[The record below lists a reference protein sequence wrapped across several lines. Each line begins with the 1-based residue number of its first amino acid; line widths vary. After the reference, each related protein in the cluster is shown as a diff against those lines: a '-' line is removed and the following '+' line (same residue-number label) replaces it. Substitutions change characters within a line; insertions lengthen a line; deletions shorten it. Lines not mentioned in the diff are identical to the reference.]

1 MKRKPINEM
10 TREELAFEY
19 SELLAEYEQIKAE
32 RLSLDMSRGKPNREQ
47 LDLSD
52 GILTVLADGEDCHN
66 SFGTDMRNYGMPIG
80 VPAARKLFAELCGVE
95 FDNVFLGGNASLELM
110 FDAVA
115 RAELFGVYPGATPWC
130 KLEKVK
136 FLCPAPGYDRHFR
149 ICETFG
155 IEMITV
161 EMDEN
166 GPDMDT
172 VEKLV
177 SEDESIKGIWCVPKH
192 SNPTGAVYSDE
203 TVRRFASLKPAAK
216 DFRIFWDNAYMVHD
230 LYDDAPDILNIFDL
244 IQGTENEDMVY
255 MFTSTSKITYAG
267 SGISAFITSDAN
279 MKHALVYI
287 GTQIISYDK
296 LNQFRHAKFFEDAN
310 GIREHMKKHAAI
322 LRPRF
327 EAVLEAFENEL
338 AGRNIATWTKPRGGY
353 FISLD
358 MLTGS
363 AKRVYDLCLEAGM
376 KLTEAGAT
384 YPYGKDP
391 KDANL
396 RIAPSFPPLAE
407 LRMAAQ
413 VLCLCVRLAA
423 VEKMLTERGFFKSI
437 STISSGNIS

>member
-1 MKRKPINEM
+1 M

-19 SELLAEYEQIKAE
+19 SELLAEYEQVKAE
-32 RLSLDMSRGKPNREQ
+32 RLSLDMSRGKPCREQ

-52 GILTVLADGEDCHN
+52 GILTVLKTGEDCRN
-66 SFGTDMRNYGMPIG
+66 NFGNDMRNYGLPIG

-115 RAELFGVYPGATPWC
+115 RAELFGVCPGMTPWS

-155 IEMITV
+155 IEMIPV
-161 EMDEN
+161 EMRPD

-192 SNPTGAVYSDE
+192 SNPTGAIYSDE
-203 TVRRFASLKPAAK
+203 TVRRFAALKPAAK

-230 LYDDAPDILNIFDL
+230 LYEGVPDILNIFDL
-244 IQGTENEDMVY
+244 IQGTENEDLVY

-267 SGISAFITSDAN
+267 SGISAFITSDRN
-279 MKHALVYI
+279 MKHALGYI

-296 LNQFRHAKFFEDAN
+296 LNQFRHAKFFENAD
-310 GIREHMKKHAAI
+310 GIRNHMKKHAQI

-327 EAVLEAFENEL
+327 EAVLTAFEKEL
-338 AGRNIATWTKPRGGY
+338 EGRDIATWTKPLGGY

-358 MLTGS
+358 MLCGS
-363 AKRVYDLCLEAGM
+363 AKRVYELCLEAGM

-384 YPYGKDP
+384 FPYGNDP

-396 RIAPSFPPLAE
+396 RIAPSYPPLAE
-407 LRMAAQ
+407 LRQAAQ
-413 VLCLCVRLAA
+413 VLCLCVKLSA
-423 VEKMLTERGFFKSI
+423 VEKMLAERGFFKSI
-437 STISSGNIS
+437 NTISFGNV

>member
-1 MKRKPINEM
+1 MKRKSINEM

-19 SELLAEYEQIKAE
+19 SELLAEYEQVKAE
-32 RLSLDMSRGKPNREQ
+32 RLSLDMSRGKPCREQ

-52 GILTVLADGEDCHN
+52 GILTVLQTGEDCHN
-66 SFGTDMRNYGMPIG
+66 NYGTDMRNYGMPIG

-110 FDAVA
+110 YDAVA
-115 RAELFGVYPGATPWC
+115 RAELFGVAPGSTPWC

-166 GPDMDT
+166 GPDMDV

-192 SNPTGAVYSDE
+192 SNPTGAIYSDE

-230 LYDDAPDILNIFDL
+230 LYENVPDILNIFDL
-244 IQGTENEDMVY
+244 TRGTENEDMVY

-267 SGISAFITSDAN
+267 SGISAFITSDRN
-279 MKHALVYI
+279 MKHALGYI

-296 LNQFRHAKFFEDAN
+296 LNQFRHAIFFEDAD
-310 GIREHMKKHAAI
+310 GIRAHMKKHAEI

-327 EAVLEAFENEL
+327 EAVLSAFEKEL
-338 AGRNIATWTKPRGGY
+338 AGRDIATWTKPLGGY

-358 MLTGS
+358 MLCGS
-363 AKRVYDLCLEAGM
+363 AKRVYGLCLEAGM

-384 YPYGKDP
+384 YPYGNDP

-396 RIAPSFPPLAE
+396 RIAPSYPPLAE

-413 VLCLCVRLAA
+413 VLCLCVKLAA
-423 VEKMLTERGFFKSI
+423 VEKALADRGFFRSINTI
-437 STISSGNIS
+437 STGLV

>member
-1 MKRKPINEM
+1 MKKPISQM

-19 SELLAEYEQIKAE
+19 SELLAEYEQVKAE
-32 RLSLDMSRGKPNREQ
+32 GLSLDMSRGKPCGEQ

-52 GILTVLADGEDCHN
+52 GLLTVLSTGEDCVN
-66 SFGTDMRNYGMPIG
+66 SYGTDMRNYGMPIG

-110 FDAVA
+110 YDTVA
-115 RAELFGVYPGATPWC
+115 RAELFGVAPGITPWC
-130 KLEKVK
+130 KCDKVK

-161 EMDEN
+161 EMRED

-177 SEDESIKGIWCVPKH
+177 SEDDTIKGIWCVPKH
-192 SNPTGAVYSDE
+192 SNPTGAIYSDE
-203 TVRRFASLKPAAK
+203 TVRRFAALKPAAK

-230 LYDDAPDILNIFDL
+230 LYEGVPDILNIFDL
-244 IQGTENEDMVY
+244 TQGTENEDLVY

-267 SGISAFITSDAN
+267 SGISAFITSDRN
-279 MKHALVYI
+279 MKYALDLI

-296 LNQFRHAKFFEDAN
+296 LNQFRHAIFFENAD
-310 GIREHMKKHAAI
+310 GIREHMKKHAEI

-327 EAVLEAFENEL
+327 EAVLKAFDKEL
-338 AGRNIATWTKPRGGY
+338 EGKGIATWTKPTGGY

-358 MLTGS
+358 MCVGS
-363 AKRVYDLCLEAGM
+363 AKRVYELCLSAGV

-384 YPYGKDP
+384 FPYGKDP
-391 KDANL
+391 KDSNL
-396 RIAPSFPPLAE
+396 RIAPSYPPLRE
-407 LRMAAQ
+407 LRKAAQ
-413 VLCLCVRLAA
+413 VLCLCVKLAA
-423 VEKMLTERGFFKSI
+423 VETSLREALAAIMP
-437 STISSGNIS
+437 

>member
-1 MKRKPINEM
+1 MKRKSINEM

-19 SELLAEYEQIKAE
+19 SELLAEYEQVKAE
-32 RLSLDMSRGKPNREQ
+32 RLSLDMSRGKPCREQ

-52 GILTVLADGEDCHN
+52 GILTVLKTGEDCHN

-110 FDAVA
+110 YDAVA
-115 RAELFGVYPGATPWC
+115 RAELFGVAPGSTPWC
-130 KLEKVK
+130 KLDKVK

-155 IEMITV
+155 IEMINI
-161 EMDEN
+161 EIRED

-177 SEDESIKGIWCVPKH
+177 SSDESIKGIWCVPKH
-192 SNPTGAVYSDE
+192 SNPTGTIYSDE
-203 TVRRFASLKPAAK
+203 TVRRFAALKPAAK

-230 LYDDAPDILNIFDL
+230 LYEGVHDILNIFEL
-244 IQGTENEDMVY
+244 TQGTENEDMVY

-267 SGISAFITSDAN
+267 SGISAFITSNRN
-279 MKHALVYI
+279 MKHALSYI

-296 LNQFRHAKFFEDAN
+296 LNQFRHAIFFEDAD
-310 GIREHMKKHAAI
+310 GIRAHMKKHADI

-327 EAVLEAFENEL
+327 EAVLTAFEKEL
-338 AGRNIATWTKPRGGY
+338 AGRDIATWTKPLGGY

-358 MLTGS
+358 MLSGS
-363 AKRVYDLCLEAGM
+363 AKRVYELCLDAGM

-396 RIAPSFPPLAE
+396 RIAPSYPPLPE

-413 VLCLCVRLAA
+413 VLCLCVKLAA
-423 VEKMLTERGFFKSI
+423 VEKALSERGFFKSI
-437 STISSGNIS
+437 NTISLGNI

>member
-1 MKRKPINEM
+1 MKRKSINEM

-19 SELLAEYEQIKAE
+19 SELLAEYEQVKAQ
-32 RLSLDMSRGKPNREQ
+32 RLALDMSRGKPSREQ

-52 GILTVLADGEDCHN
+52 GILTILENGDDCHN
-66 SFGTDMRNYGMPIG
+66 EFGNDMRNYGMPIG
-80 VPAARKLFAELCGVE
+80 VPAARGLFAELCGVE
-95 FDNVFLGGNASLELM
+95 FDNVFLGGNSSLELM
-110 FDAVA
+110 FDTVA

-149 ICETFG
+149 ICEKFG
-155 IEMITV
+155 IEMINI

-177 SEDESIKGIWCVPKH
+177 SEDERIKGIWCVPKH

-203 TVRRFASLKPAAK
+203 TVRRFAELKPAAK

-230 LYDDAPDILNIFDL
+230 LYEDAPEILNIFDL
-244 IQGTENEDMVY
+244 TKGTENEDMVY

-267 SGISAFITSDAN
+267 SGISAFITSSTN
-279 MKHALVYI
+279 MKHALEYI

-296 LNQFRHAKFFEDAN
+296 LNQFRHAKFFENAE

-327 EAVLEAFENEL
+327 EAVLAAFEKEL
-338 AGRNIATWTKPRGGY
+338 EGRDIATWTKPTGGY

-363 AKRVYDLCLEAGM
+363 AKRVYALCLEAGM

-396 RIAPSFPPLAE
+396 RIAPSYPPLAE
-407 LRMAAQ
+407 LRKAAQ
-413 VLCLCVRLAA
+413 VLCLCVKLAA
-423 VEKMLTERGFFKSI
+423 VEKMLAD
-437 STISSGNIS
+437 

>member
-1 MKRKPINEM
+1 MNKPITKM

-19 SELLAEYEQIKAE
+19 SELLAEYEQVKAE
-32 RLSLDMSRGKPNREQ
+32 ALSLDMSRGKPSTEQ

-52 GILTVLADGEDCHN
+52 DMLTVLKTGEDCHN
-66 SFGTDMRNYGMPIG
+66 SYGTDMRNYGMPIG

-115 RAELFGVYPGATPWC
+115 RAELFGVMPGMTPWC

-155 IEMITV
+155 IEMINI
-161 EMDEN
+161 EMRKD

-172 VEKLV
+172 VERLV
-177 SEDESIKGIWCVPKH
+177 AEDESIKGIWCVPKH
-192 SNPTGAVYSDE
+192 SNPTGAIYSDE
-203 TVRRFASLKPAAK
+203 VVRRFASLKPAAK
-216 DFRIFWDNAYMVHD
+216 DFRVFWDNAYMVHD
-230 LYDDAPDILNIFDL
+230 LYDDVPELLNIFNL
-244 IQGTENEDMVY
+244 TRGTENEDLVY

-267 SGISAFITSDAN
+267 SGISALITSEHN
-279 MKHALVYI
+279 MKHALHYI

-296 LNQFRHAKFFEDAN
+296 LNQFRHAIFFKDAE
-310 GIREHMKKHAAI
+310 GIRAHMKKHAEI

-327 EAVLEAFENEL
+327 EAVISAFEHEL
-338 AGRNIATWTKPRGGY
+338 AGREMAVWTKPTGGY

-358 MLTGS
+358 MQCGS
-363 AKRVYDLCLEAGM
+363 AKRVYELCLAAGM

-396 RIAPSFPPLAE
+396 RIAPSYPALGE
-407 LRMAAQ
+407 LRKAAQ
-413 VLCLCVRLAA
+413 VLCLCVKLAA
-423 VEKMLTERGFFKSI
+423 VERALTNALSAL
-437 STISSGNIS
+437 

>member
-1 MKRKPINEM
+1 M

-32 RLSLDMSRGKPNREQ
+32 RLSLDMSRGKPCREQ

-52 GILTVLADGEDCHN
+52 GILTVLKTGEDCHN
-66 SFGTDMRNYGMPIG
+66 SYGTDMRNYGMPIG

-110 FDAVA
+110 YDAVA
-115 RAELFGVYPGATPWC
+115 RAELFGVAQGCTPWC
-130 KLEKVK
+130 KLDKVK

-149 ICETFG
+149 ICETFD
-155 IEMITV
+155 IEMINI
-161 EMDEN
+161 EMRDD

-172 VEKLV
+172 IEKLV
-177 SEDESIKGIWCVPKH
+177 AEDESIKGIWCVPKH
-192 SNPTGAVYSDE
+192 SNPTGTVYSDE
-203 TVRRFASLKPAAK
+203 TVRRFAALKPAAK

-230 LYDDAPDILNIFDL
+230 LYDDVPDILNIFDL
-244 IQGTENEDMVY
+244 TRGTENEDMVY

-267 SGISAFITSDAN
+267 SGISAFITSDRN
-279 MKHALVYI
+279 MKHALGYI

-296 LNQFRHAKFFEDAN
+296 LNQFRHAIFFEDAD
-310 GIREHMKKHAAI
+310 GIRAHMKKHAEI

-327 EAVLEAFENEL
+327 EAVLGAFEKEL
-338 AGRNIATWTKPRGGY
+338 SGRNIATWTKPRGGY

-358 MLTGS
+358 MLCGS
-363 AKRVYDLCLEAGM
+363 AKRVYELCLEAGM

-396 RIAPSFPPLAE
+396 RIAPSYPPLPE

-413 VLCLCVRLAA
+413 VLCLCVKLAA
-423 VEKMLTERGFFKSI
+423 VEKTLADRGFFKSI
-437 STISSGNIS
+437 NTISLGNV

>member
-1 MKRKPINEM
+1 MKRKSIHEM
-10 TREELAFEY
+10 TAEELAFEY
-19 SELLAEYEQIKAE
+19 SELLAEYEQVKAQ
-32 RLSLDMSRGKPNREQ
+32 RLALDMSRGKPSREQ

-52 GILTVLADGEDCHN
+52 GILTILENGDDCHN
-66 SFGTDMRNYGMPIG
+66 EFGNDMRNYGMPIG
-80 VPAARKLFAELCGVE
+80 VPAARGLFAELCGVE
-95 FDNVFLGGNASLELM
+95 FDNVFLGGNSSLELM
-110 FDAVA
+110 FDTVA

-130 KLEKVK
+130 KLENVK

-149 ICETFG
+149 ICEKFG
-155 IEMITV
+155 IEMINV

-203 TVRRFASLKPAAK
+203 TVRRFAALKPAAK

-230 LYDDAPDILNIFDL
+230 LYEDAPEILNIFDL
-244 IQGTENEDMVY
+244 TKGTENEDMVY

-267 SGISAFITSDAN
+267 SGISAFITSTSN
-279 MKHALVYI
+279 MKHALEYI

-296 LNQFRHAKFFEDAN
+296 LNQFRHAKFFENAG

-327 EAVLEAFENEL
+327 EAVLSAFEKEL
-338 AGRNIATWTKPRGGY
+338 AGRDIATWTKPTGGY

-358 MLTGS
+358 MLMGS
-363 AKRVYDLCLEAGM
+363 AKRVYTLCLEAGM

-396 RIAPSFPPLAE
+396 RIAPSYPPLAE
-407 LRMAAQ
+407 LSKAAQ
-413 VLCLCVRLAA
+413 VLCLCVKLSA
-423 VEKMLTERGFFKSI
+423 VEKMLTESGFFKSTGDV
-437 STISSGNIS
+437 SVSNV